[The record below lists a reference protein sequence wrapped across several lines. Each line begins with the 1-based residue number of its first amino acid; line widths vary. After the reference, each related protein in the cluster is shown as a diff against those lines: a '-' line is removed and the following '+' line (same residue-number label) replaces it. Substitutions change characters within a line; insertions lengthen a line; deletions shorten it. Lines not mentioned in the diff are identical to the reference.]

1 MSKMAELDMLSN
13 DILELSDAGFSVL
26 VKCLIV
32 KAPIR
37 AQVLAALLE
46 KELNPI
52 DDWTQVTV

>member
-1 MSKMAELDMLSN
+1 MAELDMLSN